1 MEKLRLEV
9 SNRSASVNITPC
21 ICTVCGLV
29 LSTQLPLFAA
39 ETTPKTPAP
48 KSAAIAAKV
57 STKTDEIGE
66 QALRP
71 MAFRRTTTAPS
82 PAKSQVSKAQST
94 PLQTLKATTASK
106 ATRFALT
113 TPSSARVNNDGAR
126 AMQIEDVQPDERI
139 VMTAL
144 PTDNAGASTP
154 DARANLA
161 KTATTN
167 RPATKV
173 DILDTIALAQKI
185 ALQQNEGGE
194 PLTGT
199 VEVAEK
205 SHKVDTPKSAEKSPV
220 PIEIAP
226 SSNASTAKVLEATI
240 EIPATPSE
248 AKTTEIKTVESTTVV
263 TADSKI
269 AQTSRLYA
277 PSIAYDGGTIIAEGT
292 AEDPVRLEGT
302 GTRIIARKVRLDTV
316 KKQVSAEGAVRVERQ
331 VSSKRFS
338 TYGGKAAGGSAET
351 EMVTETLQGENFE
364 YNYETREGTLGA
376 TRVRL
381 ANFNISAEKI
391 IINGTKYIAHNVVIR
406 PGGLSDQEIRIYGTP
421 PFSIRARTAEV
432 DTSKPAPP
440 NKISSDT
447 ADDVQ
452 TGGPVTARTRVSG
465 AGLYFKNFR
474 ILPIPSAL
482 LGRTL
487 GGPREQETYQLTP
500 RIAFNSTDGV
510 LATVGLKYPFSPM
523 NPDRLTLT
531 TDIGLSTKVG
541 FRGGF
546 SFDTNNNLGRFA
558 IGARVN
564 DVISS
569 QLTNRI
575 ELDRLPE
582 LTYEAP
588 KIALFDLP
596 GGRRAG
602 FRFDLSAGDYRER
615 FTTGNRIVAGSR
627 FQGQVRFTTRMGKRT
642 GPYLDLT
649 ARAARYSVD
658 SSNLNTM
665 GFEVGYAGTLGSRL
679 TGQFSYG
686 ATKVNGSTP
695 FRFDRVA
702 IRQELR
708 ATFDILLTPRYIIPI
723 DLRYDLDRKQLRE
736 RKFGLLRN
744 YKTFAYG
751 VTYQASRQELQFEVR
766 QGF

>member
-9 SNRSASVNITPC
+9 SNRSLSANITPC
-21 ICTVCGLV
+21 ICAVCGLV

-39 ETTPKTPAP
+39 ETTPKPA
-48 KSAAIAAKV
+48 KSKGAVIAANAD
-57 STKTDEIGE
+57 STGE
-66 QALRP
+66 QTLRP

-82 PAKSQVSKAQST
+82 SAKSQVAKAQST
-94 PLQTLKATTASK
+94 PLQNLKPTASSK

-113 TPSSARVNNDGAR
+113 TPPATRVAATKVIGSGLENW
-126 AMQIEDVQPDERI
+126 QTQPDERI

-144 PTDNAGASTP
+144 PTKDATTKDEPTKIIASNQ
-154 DARANLA
+154 AA
-161 KTATTN
+161 KT
-167 RPATKV
+167 
-173 DILDTIALAQKI
+173 DILDSVTLAQQVAVEQSELGTVI
-185 ALQQNEGGE
+185 VNDEIE

-199 VEVAEK
+199 ITTQQPTPAAAVVETDNSAKTKPEVVAEVVIK
-205 SHKVDTPKSAEKSPV
+205 P
-220 PIEIAP
+220 
-226 SSNASTAKVLEATI
+226 ASE
-240 EIPATPSE
+240 
-248 AKTTEIKTVESTTVV
+248 VV

-269 AQTSRLYA
+269 SQTSRLYA
-277 PSIAYDGGTIIAEGT
+277 PSIVYDGGTIIAEGT

-302 GTRIIARKVRLDTV
+302 GTRIIARKVRLDTI
-316 KKQVSAEGAVRVERQ
+316 KKQVSAEGSVRVERQ
-331 VSSKRFS
+331 VSNKRYT
-338 TYGGKAAGGSAET
+338 TYGGKAAGGSAQT

-364 YNYETREGTLGA
+364 YNYETREGTLGE

-381 ANFNISAEKI
+381 SNFNISAKQI
-391 IINGTKYIAHNVVIR
+391 IINGTKYIAHDVVIR

-421 PFSIRARTAEV
+421 PFSIRAKTAEV

-474 ILPIPSAL
+474 LLPIPSAL

-500 RIAFNSTDGV
+500 RAVFNSSDGLLV
-510 LATVGLKYPFSPM
+510 TVGLKYPFTPL

-541 FRGGF
+541 FRGGAAL
-546 SFDTNNNLGRFA
+546 DTSTKFGRFA
-558 IGARVN
+558 LGVRVN

-582 LTYEAP
+582 LSYESP
-588 KIALFDLP
+588 KLPLFALP
-596 GGRRAG
+596 GGRKAG
-602 FRFDLSAGDYRER
+602 IRLEMSAGDYRER
-615 FTTGNRIVAGSR
+615 FTTENRLAQSSR
-627 FQGQVRFTTRMGKRT
+627 LQGLVRFTTRMGKSN
-642 GPYLDLT
+642 GPYLDLV
-649 ARAARYSVD
+649 ARGARYSAN
-658 SSNLNTM
+658 SSNLTTA
-665 GFEVGYAGTLGSRL
+665 GFEVGYAGSLGSRIN
-679 TGQFSYG
+679 GQFSYG
-686 ATKVNGSTP
+686 ATKVSGATP
-695 FRFDRVA
+695 FEFDKVA
-702 IRQELR
+702 IQKELR

-723 DLRYDLDRKQLRE
+723 DLRYDLDRQQLRE
-736 RKFGLLRN
+736 RTFGILRN

-751 VTYQASRQELQFEVR
+751 LTYQSSRQELQFQVR

>member
-9 SNRSASVNITPC
+9 SNRSVSVNITPG
-21 ICTVCGLV
+21 ICAVCGLV

-39 ETTPKTPAP
+39 EATPRTPAL
-48 KSAAIAAKV
+48 KSSVAADVAA
-57 STKTDEIGE
+57 KTDEIGE

-94 PLQTLKATTASK
+94 PLQILKPTIASK

-113 TPSSARVNNDGAR
+113 TPSPSTPSSLRANNDGAR
-126 AMQIEDVQPDERI
+126 AMQFEDNVQPDERI

-154 DARANLA
+154 DARADLA
-161 KTATTN
+161 KTTTTN
-167 RPATKV
+167 RPAIKV
-173 DILDTIALAQKI
+173 DILDTIALAQKT

-199 VEVAEK
+199 IEVEKKSIEVAPMPE
-205 SHKVDTPKSAEKSPV
+205 SSAADAEALEGTVQIPVAPADT
-220 PIEIAP
+220 
-226 SSNASTAKVLEATI
+226 
-240 EIPATPSE
+240 
-248 AKTTEIKTVESTTVV
+248 KTVETKTAETKTVKSTTVV

-269 AQTSRLYA
+269 SQTSRLYA

-292 AEDPVRLEGT
+292 DDDPVRLEGT

-381 ANFNISAEKI
+381 ANFNINARQI
-391 IINGTKYIAHNVVIR
+391 IIIGTKYIARDVVIR

-421 PFSIRARTAEV
+421 PFSIRAREAEI

-440 NKISSDT
+440 NKTSSDT

-452 TGGPVTARTRVSG
+452 IGGPVTARTRVRG

-500 RIAFNSTDGV
+500 RAVFNSSDGLLV
-510 LATVGLKYPFSPM
+510 TVGLKYPFTPL

-541 FRGGF
+541 FRGGAAL
-546 SFDTNNNLGRFA
+546 DTSTKFGRFA
-558 IGARVN
+558 LGARVN

-582 LTYEAP
+582 LTYESP
-588 KIALFDLP
+588 KLPLFELP

-602 FRFDLSAGDYRER
+602 IKLEMSAGDYRER
-615 FTTGNRIVAGSR
+615 FSTDNRLVHSSR
-627 FQGQVRFTTRMGKRT
+627 LQGVLRFTTRMGKGT
-642 GPYLDLT
+642 GPYLDLV
-649 ARAARYSVD
+649 ARGARYSAD
-658 SSNLNTM
+658 ASNLTTA
-665 GFEVGYAGTLGSRL
+665 GFEVGYAGALGSRIN
-679 TGQFSYG
+679 GQFSYG
-686 ATKVNGSTP
+686 ATKVTGGTP
-695 FRFDRVA
+695 FEFDKVA
-702 IRQELR
+702 IQKELR

-751 VTYQASRQELQFEVR
+751 LTYQSSRQELQFEVR